1 MNASSQNNNNNNNNN
16 KSLEKVSLGFLIAT
30 AAIITA
36 FLVVSLLNHF
46 A

>member
-1 MNASSQNNNNNNNNN
+1 MNAPAKPDNQRPT
-16 KSLEKVSLGFLIAT
+16 LEKVSWGFLIAT